1 MREVEP
7 TALVEEM
14 HGAPSAPRWIDVSD
28 PTPAELD
35 TIASDLEWHAL
46 AREGLWAGQDR
57 QRVQSYPGS
66 VLLQMLRPRVV
77 DDEVTFDRLQAVV
90 GETSIVTVHDACDD
104 LIDSAAADAG
114 QRSDLGRN
122 GAMGVV
128 ASLLDEL
135 LAAYDDAVGRI
146 EDRVESEES
155 AVLLDQRQG
164 VQALQVTAATR
175 TAVTRLRRASGQL
188 RELIGVIVRR
198 ELLDSAHSG
207 ELDLELRDVLDGV
220 IRIHED
226 LDMLHDRMTSLAD
239 TRLAMIAYR
248 QNDITK
254 RLSGWGAIL
263 IIPAIVTGWFGQN
276 FHHLGA
282 LGWTYGPEF
291 SLALTVG
298 AMVALWLAFRRAG
311 WL

>member
-1 MREVEP
+1 M
-7 TALVEEM
+7 
-14 HGAPSAPRWIDVSD
+14 
-28 PTPAELD
+28 
-35 TIASDLEWHAL
+35 
-46 AREGLWAGQDR
+46 
-57 QRVQSYPGS
+57 QSYSGS
-66 VLLQMLRPRVV
+66 LLLLMLRPNVSGGV
-77 DDEVTFDRLQAVV
+77 VTFDRLQAVV
-90 GETSIVTVHDACDD
+90 TETEIVTVHGRCDGLVDAV
-104 LIDSAAADAG
+104 AADAA

-122 GAMGVV
+122 GAMGIV
-128 ASLLDEL
+128 ASLLGEL
-135 LAAYDDAVGRI
+135 VSAYDDAVGAI
-146 EDRVESEES
+146 EDRVEGEES
-155 AVLLDQRQG
+155 AVLADNGAG
-164 VQALQVTAATR
+164 VSSLQVTAATR

-198 ELLDSAHSG
+198 ELVDSAHSG

-220 IRIHED
+220 VRIHED

-282 LGWTYGPEF
+282 LSWAHGPEF
-291 SLALTVG
+291 ALALTLG